1 MAKFQQKY
9 EATESNLPLTPEQ
22 VLWVSVLSK
31 AADDAMYTS
40 DWRESKSAIA
50 WFKSN
55 SKDFKEVCEM
65 AGYDPAYVWEHIKS
79 SINQREAHMDWV
91 RTGNRIY
98 VKPNPEAPRRR
109 GKFYHSHYRTGY
121 KRGPYKK
128 KMKGKVGRP
137 RKKDPYYVLMGK
149 KGGRPRMYNHV

>member
-1 MAKFQQKY
+1 
-9 EATESNLPLTPEQ
+9 
-22 VLWVSVLSK
+22 
-31 AADDAMYTS
+31 MYTS
-40 DWRESKSAIA
+40 DWRESKLAIH
-50 WFKSN
+50 WFKAGGA
-55 SKDFKEVCEM
+55 DFKKVCEM

-98 VKPNPEAPRRR
+98 VKPNPDAPKR
-109 GKFYHSHYRTGY
+109 GGKLYHSHYRTGY

-137 RKKDPYYVLMGK
+137 PKKDPYYVRIGK
-149 KGGRPRMYNHV
+149 LGGRPRIYNHV

>member
-1 MAKFQQKY
+1 
-9 EATESNLPLTPEQ
+9 
-22 VLWVSVLSK
+22 
-31 AADDAMYTS
+31 
-40 DWRESKSAIA
+40 
-50 WFKSN
+50 
-55 SKDFKEVCEM
+55 M

-79 SINQREAHMDWV
+79 SINQREAHMEWV